1 MLRASSRLGI
11 YEYKFGQPSLKK
23 AFGTNIV
30 PAVKPRQPSALRSTK
45 LANGVR
51 VVSHDLDG
59 AVTSIGV
66 FADAGPKYDPI
77 ATPGLSYVMRFA
89 LQTSNMDSSLF
100 QIDRV
105 MRSTGNAYGHGE
117 IGKRYLSWKAE
128 GRRDMWEMP
137 FEMLA
142 TGVVAPRFHEA
153 DIERF
158 RDTMDNQL
166 EEMRWQNPREYAVD
180 QLETVAFYKEPL
192 GAPRMVPKIA
202 NDRCSHKAL
211 LDHWAANF
219 LPSRIVIA
227 GVNVPHDALV
237 AAYEKLPYKHSAEA
251 PHHARAASP
260 QLSHANEET
269 QFYPGSHNVE
279 YEARASAMGSM
290 PDMQAEVIAAVGVP
304 TYGREAGA
312 KTYAA
317 ALVTREVYDEAVR
330 AVYGSRGSP
339 NYYGVQVF
347 YRPYS
352 SAGLIGYTLRG
363 APGEVEAMIKTAASA
378 FPASVEDA
386 AVQRG
391 VHCAHVRLLHE
402 QTEMVRDY
410 CDFIATSPY
419 GVGELTQA
427 IAAVT
432 KVDVEETLKKMLAKA
447 PSMYATGDTFSF
459 PLVPALNRH

>member
-1 MLRASSRLGI
+1 MLRCSSRLGI
-11 YEYKFGQPSLKK
+11 YEYQFGQPSLKK
-23 AFGTNIV
+23 AFGNKIV
-30 PAVKPRQPSALRSTK
+30 PAAKPRQPSTLQSTK
-45 LANGVR
+45 LTNGVR

-117 IGKRYLSWKAE
+117 VCKRYLSWKAE
-128 GRRDMWEMP
+128 GRRDMWEKP

-142 TGVVAPRFHEA
+142 TGVVAPRFHET

-166 EEMRWQNPREYAVD
+166 EEMRWQTPREYAVD

-251 PHHARAASP
+251 PHHARTKAP
-260 QLSHANEET
+260 PLTHANEQT
-269 QFYPGSHNVE
+269 QFYPASHRVE
-279 YEARASAMGSM
+279 YEARAAAMGTM

-304 TYGREAGA
+304 TYGREDGA
-312 KTYAA
+312 KAYAT
-317 ALVTREVYDEAVR
+317 ALVTREVYEDAVR
-330 AVYGSRGSP
+330 AVYGSRSNL

-352 SAGLIGYTLRG
+352 TAGLIGYTTRG
-363 APGEVEAMIKTAASA
+363 APGEVEAMVKTAASA
-378 FPASVEDA
+378 FPSSVEESTVSRA
-386 AVQRG
+386 
-391 VHCAHVRLLHE
+391 VHCAQMRVLHE
-402 QTEMVRDY
+402 QVEMVRDY

-419 GVGELTQA
+419 GVEELTQA
-427 IAAVT
+427 IAAV
-432 KVDVEETLKKMLAKA
+432 KKADVEEALKKMLAQK
-447 PSMYATGDTFSF
+447 PSMFATGDTFDF
-459 PLVPALNRH
+459 PLVPALNRY